1 MVDFMGLEAYE
12 DARREI
18 LQNVEKS
25 LSGVDPS
32 QVERM
37 LEEMIAATGR
47 RILVLGAGRSGL
59 VGKAFA
65 MRLMHLG
72 FDVYVMGETITPS
85 IGKGD
90 LILALSGS
98 GSTKLVVIAA
108 QIGKEVGAK
117 VIAVTSHPKS
127 ELAKLADHVVILR
140 GRTKLAEESDYF
152 LRQLMGEHEPLAPLG
167 TVFEMSLMVF
177 LDSLIVE
184 LMRRLGKTA
193 QDMRKQHA
201 TIE

>member
-1 MVDFMGLEAYE
+1 MGLEAYE